1 MRSPYRRGALALAAS
16 VFVIAGSC
24 GNAALAQTVKLG
36 TPERPIHLNQAWNAA
51 ERDWFYTTSQGSQIM
66 PYEWF
71 MALEQSDSDAL
82 FVSALTSFGYLPN
95 RSKYNNPDGLPV
107 GFAKDSDERGDWI
120 GLTCAACHTN
130 QVNFGGRALQIDG
143 GPTNADMFALI
154 SGIANSVAATS
165 ASMTDPK
172 FKRFADRVLGKD
184 HHPADEK
191 RLFDSLKEFSGSFN
205 DYVKASTTKVPW
217 GHSRLDAFGMIFNR
231 ATSIDLDDPSN
242 NKEPNAPVSYPFL
255 WDTHWHNVVQW
266 NGSAPNELSVERL
279 GRNVGEVVGVFA
291 HTENKKTIMP
301 PLYFKTSAKRLN
313 QLMLEELLSKLRS
326 PAWPA
331 KWAPIDKV
339 KAAAGHKL
347 YDIYCDG
354 CHAVTPRNMPLTR
367 MRVTMTPLAMVG
379 TDPVMVTN
387 SATRRSK
394 TGILEGVR
402 MPLLPFVDPLPAEVL
417 SLELTAKIVVGAI
430 LAPPDW
436 DETKSQLSPEQLQL
450 LQSIKTGQPRTD
462 GIKNLLNSAKAN
474 LDKGGTASL
483 LKTAADYVEKNKKNA
498 EGLAYKAR
506 PLDGIWATAPYL
518 HNGSV
523 PNLYQMMLPSA
534 RRDKTFFVG
543 SREFDPVNVGFAF
556 KNNDPGT
563 SLFDTSLPGNSNA
576 GHDGPA
582 YGIDKLSDEQR
593 WQLVEYLKTL

>member
-1 MRSPYRRGALALAAS
+1 MRRFSRRAIAVAAGLLAIAS
-16 VFVIAGSC
+16 YPGKSAH
-24 GNAALAQTVKLG
+24 AQAVKLG
-36 TPERPIHLNQAWNAA
+36 TPERPIHLNQAWNTA

-71 MALEQSDSDAL
+71 MALEQAGNEEL
-82 FVSALTSFGYLPN
+82 FVKALTTFGYLPN

-107 GFAKDSDERGDWI
+107 GFAKDSDERGDWV
-120 GLTCAACHTN
+120 GLTCSACHTN
-130 QVNFGGRALQIDG
+130 QINFGTRTLQIDG

-154 SGIANSVAATS
+154 SGIAQSVAATS

-172 FKRFADRVLGKD
+172 FKRFADRVLGKT
-184 HHPADEK
+184 HQPADEK
-191 RLFDSLKEFSGSFN
+191 QLFDSLKAFSGEFN
-205 DYVKASTTKVPW
+205 DYVKASTATVPW

-231 ATSIDLDDPSN
+231 ATAMDLNDPSN
-242 NKEPNAPVSYPFL
+242 SKEPNAPVSYPFL

-291 HTENKKTIMP
+291 HTDIKKTILP

-313 QLMLEELLSKLRS
+313 QLMLEELLAKLRS

-331 KWAPIDKV
+331 LWAPIDKV
-339 KAAAGHKL
+339 KAAAGAKI
-347 YDIYCDG
+347 YGIYCDG
-354 CHAVTPRNMPLTR
+354 CHSITPRNKPLTR
-367 MRVTMTPLAMVG
+367 MRVTMTPLSVVK

-387 SATRRSK
+387 SATRKSK

-402 MPLLPFVDPLPAEVL
+402 MPLIPFVDPLPAEVL

-436 DETKSQLSPEQLQL
+436 DETKSELSPEQLQL
-450 LQSIKTGQPRTD
+450 LKSIKTGQPRTD
-462 GIKNLLNSAKAN
+462 GLKNLLNSAKSN
-474 LDKGGTASL
+474 LEKGGTTSL
-483 LKTAADYVEKNKKNA
+483 LKTAADYVEKNKKDA
-498 EGLAYKAR
+498 AALSYKAR

-523 PNLYQMMLPSA
+523 PNLYQLLLPA
-534 RRDKTFFVG
+534 AQRDKTFYVG
-543 SREFDPVNVGFAF
+543 SREFDTVNVGFAF
-556 KNNDPGT
+556 KNSDPGT
-563 SLFDTSLPGNSNA
+563 SPFDTSLPGNSNA

-582 YGIDKLSDEQR
+582 YGLDKLSDEQR